1 MSEENVQLVR
11 QMVEAGNSGDLR
23 AWASVLHTEI
33 EYVPLA
39 ENPQTEPLHGVE
51 EVLAFVTDWLEPWD
65 DYTIHPTRIVEG
77 DDWVVV
83 AATHSGRHGSGTEIS
98 MEMYTAGR
106 VRDGKFIELRWFMD
120 EADAL
125 RAAGLSE

>member
-1 MSEENVQLVR
+1 MPELLIDFITSLDGY
-11 QMVEAGNSGDLR
+11 VEDNDGKFD
-23 AWASVLHTEI
+23 WAA
-33 EYVPLA
+33 PD
-39 ENPQTEPLHGVE
+39 E
-51 EVLAFVTDWLEPWD
+51 EVLAFVTDWIEPWD
-65 DYTIHPTRIVEG
+65 DYTVQPTRIVEG
-77 DDWVVV
+77 GDWVMV
-83 AATHSGRHGSGTEIS
+83 AATHSGRHRSGTEIS